1 MTNGRPTDKDVVI
14 GIGIALAII
23 LLLIGGILF
32 GVPHYRV
39 YSQQMRG
46 KAELAEAEFSKQVA
60 VQTAKAKLES
70 ATLLAEAEVERAKGV
85 AKANEIIGTSLNNG
99 GYKYMQYLAI
109 EAQKEMAASPNHT
122 TVYIPSGENGIP
134 LIKAIE

>member
-1 MTNGRPTDKDVVI
+1 MNNGSVTPKHFVI
-14 GIGIALAII
+14 GISVIMLLVI
-23 LLLIGGILF
+23 LVIGGLMVGI
-32 GVPHYRV
+32 PHYRV
-39 YSQQMRG
+39 YVQQLRG
-46 KAELAEAEFSKQVA
+46 KAELAEAEYSKQVA
-60 VQTAKAKLES
+60 VQSAKAKLES

-134 LIKAIE
+134 LVKAIE